1 MKNLE
6 KEKLQTLLKI
16 IGSNPSQRIAHFT
29 DGGETFIDI
38 LFDYC
43 SPKEYL
49 YQLNCTD
56 GTSFQSI
63 SEKFKDSNIA
73 KVRNLP
79 LERKSYMMQ
88 GKQYDYIFVTSRI
101 AEAVR
106 DEFLKRTHKIILN
119 AGNIVLL
126 IPKDDYTQRY
136 NWIELLEENY
146 YVATN
151 TIDDLFKNYDVII
164 SKKMHGWG
172 DK

>member
-6 KEKLQTLLKI
+6 KEKLKTLLNI

-29 DGGETFIDI
+29 DGGETFIDT

-56 GTSFQSI
+56 STSFQNI
-63 SEKFKDSNIA
+63 SEKFKDSDTA
-73 KVRNLP
+73 KVRNLS
-79 LERKSYMMQ
+79 LDRKSYMIQ
-88 GKQYDYIFVTSRI
+88 AKQYDYIFVTSTI
-101 AEAVR
+101 DEGIR
-106 DEFLKRTHKIILN
+106 DDFLQRTHKIILN
-119 AGNIVLL
+119 AGNILVL
-126 IPKDDYTQRY
+126 IPKNEYTQRY
-136 NWIELLEENY
+136 NWIELLEDNY

-151 TIDDLFKNYDVII
+151 TIDDLFDHYDIII